1 MELIRAY
8 DTWDWQNDPDMS
20 EKERQAA
27 DDFNQ
32 LFWFYPLDHSEAFVQ
47 SVFDKGWTAYR
58 QDNDLLIQTLNERRA
73 KYLKS
78 HLKDV
83 VETTADGHH
92 FGIVYASDYKSEIAH
107 ELLVQQPDLD
117 AALVISPKSVSLRS
131 NGKVDVAKF
140 AETYYQGGGHADA
153 AGGRL
158 DINPIRLGEQA
169 VADELEQMT
178 SVKKEEEAETEST
191 LADNLDPDMAAKLAA
206 MFGKKED

>member
-1 MELIRAY
+1 MV
-8 DTWDWQNDPDMS
+8 
-20 EKERQAA
+20 
-27 DDFNQ
+27 
-32 LFWFYPLDHSEAFVQ
+32 EA
-47 SVFDKGWTAYR
+47 
-58 QDNDLLIQTLNERRA
+58 
-73 KYLKS
+73 
-78 HLKDV
+78 
-83 VETTADGHH
+83 TADGHR
-92 FGIVYASDYKSEIAH
+92 FGIVYASDYKSEIVH

-117 AALVISPKSVSLRS
+117 AALVISPKSISLRS

-178 SVKKEEEAETEST
+178 SVKKEEKAETEST

-206 MFGKKED
+206 LFGKKED